1 MASAAR
7 SWKNFWLKMRYDGSA
22 NERDVAFPPGAK
34 EETFTIANY
43 DNIDRQEETSSGIS
57 V

>member
-22 NERDVAFPPGAK
+22 NERDFPPGAK